1 MRKQNILV
9 LGGTGFIGG
18 YLAARLISLGR
29 RVVAPTRRRNRAR
42 PLILLPTIDVVDAD
56 IHDDATLARLIAG
69 QDAVINLVGILNGAA
84 PRPAAAGGPSYGP
97 QFAQAHVELPR
108 RLVAACERAGVRR
121 LLHVSALGADSN
133 GPSMYLRSKG
143 DGEAVIGAA
152 RNFQTTIFR
161 PSVVFGRGDRFLTR
175 FADLAALMP
184 VLPLGGAGARLQ
196 PIWVEDVTAA
206 IANSLEAEETYGRT
220 YELCGPRIYTLGEL
234 ASLSARASGHPRRV
248 IALGQGAARVV
259 ARLMEL
265 LPGEPLVSR
274 DNLDSLRVDAVASQQ
289 PYEAPPELG
298 FRPTPLELEA
308 AIYLGGTSPQTR
320 FDRYR
325 ARAHR

>member
-1 MRKQNILV
+1 MKKQNILV
-9 LGGTGFIGG
+9 LGGTGFIGS

-42 PLILLPTIDVVDAD
+42 PLILLPTIDVVEAD
-56 IHDDATLARLIAG
+56 IHDDATLARLVAG
-69 QDAVINLVGILNGAA
+69 QDAVINLVGILNGTG
-84 PRPAAAGGPSYGP
+84 PR
-97 QFAQAHVELPR
+97 FARAHVELPR
-108 RLVAACERAGVRR
+108 RLIAACERAGVRR

-143 DGEAVIGAA
+143 DGEAVVRAA
-152 RNFQTTIFR
+152 RDFQTTIFR

-175 FADLAALMP
+175 FADLARVMP

-196 PIWVEDVTAA
+196 PVWVEDVTAA
-206 IANSLEAEETYGRT
+206 IANALEAEEAYGRT
-220 YELCGPRIYTLGEL
+220 YDLCGPRIYTLGEL

-248 IALGQGAARVV
+248 IALGHGAARVV

-274 DNLDSLRVDAVASQQ
+274 DNLDSLRVDAIASQQ
-289 PYEAPPELG
+289 PYVAPPELG

-308 AIYLGGTSPQTR
+308 AIYLGGASPQTR